1 MDLACNLYRAV
12 AKVGIWV
19 NMQDG
24 YQGFTITKII
34 VNNAN
39 DKGYCVSTETPN
51 PVETVQYIYPSIPAG
66 AQNQTITYDGLQ
78 VTTAYENEIY
88 LPEKVNT
95 TGGNEISLTVHYTY
109 HNKAKV
115 GTIKF
120 RTNGDGDIFDV
131 IRNHSYLFNIKLS
144 TIEID
149 AELQYQV
156 MDWTE
161 VDNGELDFGDGGGDV
176 RK

>member
-1 MDLACNLYRAV
+1 
-12 AKVGIWV
+12 
-19 NMQDG
+19 
-24 YQGFTITKII
+24 
-34 VNNAN
+34 
-39 DKGYCVSTETPN
+39 
-51 PVETVQYIYPSIPAG
+51 
-66 AQNQTITYDGLQ
+66 LQ

-144 TIEID
+144 TIEMMQNFNI
-149 AELQYQV
+149 
-156 MDWTE
+156 
-161 VDNGELDFGDGGGDV
+161 
-176 RK
+176 K